1 MKYKCNNYFQLEHKL
16 GHDISSSFCA
26 KFFRFCSSH
35 NRVSWDLLHTH
46 FTINEKMPFIYQKIM
61 QEIKQQ
67 LDKYETIYNLSPTR
81 IDVGG
86 GFEIYNPKE
95 KNVFSNLFKQIILTF
110 NKLFPNSRLII
121 EPGRFLSAY
130 SGYVIGKVLDIKNK
144 SGKVWIVTDIGTNAL
159 IPNGNARYCLYY
171 PQEEVSGIK
180 VGITD
185 GITSPVN
192 NIIYETYL
200 KEIPKIDSYI
210 VIGNVGA
217 YVDVFGSFWAYSPFK
232 IAHINEKMEIRIHRS
247 QNDVQQLQ
255 NVILK

>member
-1 MKYKCNNYFQLEHKL
+1 M
-16 GHDISSSFCA
+16 
-26 KFFRFCSSH
+26 
-35 NRVSWDLLHTH
+35 
-46 FTINEKMPFIYQKIM
+46 
-61 QEIKQQ
+61 
-67 LDKYETIYNLSPTR
+67 
-81 IDVGG
+81 
-86 GFEIYNPKE
+86 
-95 KNVFSNLFKQIILTF
+95 
-110 NKLFPNSRLII
+110 
-121 EPGRFLSAY
+121 
-130 SGYVIGKVLDIKNK
+130 
-144 SGKVWIVTDIGTNAL
+144 
-159 IPNGNARYCLYY
+159 YY

>member
-1 MKYKCNNYFQLEHKL
+1 MLEVVLKY
-16 GHDISSSFCA
+16 
-26 KFFRFCSSH
+26 
-35 NRVSWDLLHTH
+35 
-46 FTINEKMPFIYQKIM
+46 TI
-61 QEIKQQ
+61 
-67 LDKYETIYNLSPTR
+67 L
-81 IDVGG
+81 
-86 GFEIYNPKE
+86 
-95 KNVFSNLFKQIILTF
+95 NVFSNLFKQIILTF

-217 YVDVFGSFWAYSPFK
+217 YPFK